1 MGNYTHTQLKSKSFK
16 EIQKLYEKEQK
27 WINDFVPLDS
37 EMVKDSGKED
47 GDSQKQAE
55 SNKKRPRAEH
65 DEKSVKKQK
74 LEDEA
79 ERKEL
84 RECLDIVPG
93 DDIAMDF
100 ESLATKYPIIN

>member
-1 MGNYTHTQLKSKSFK
+1 
-16 EIQKLYEKEQK
+16 
-27 WINDFVPLDS
+27 S

-55 SNKKRPRAEH
+55 SSKKRLRAEH
-65 DEKSVKKQK
+65 DEESVKKQK

-79 ERKEL
+79 EREKL
-84 RECLDIVPG
+84 RACLDIVPG

-100 ESLATKYPIIN
+100 ESLAIKYVKPKNLNKCKITKIPLMKKIS